1 MRELRF
7 TTRISETGNI
17 QVPFDNSL
25 YDKEVE
31 VIIKPRK
38 RKHSNE
44 LSASEFVSKWA
55 GFLKTENTDKSKY
68 DYLSEKY
75 K

>member
-1 MRELRF
+1 MKELRF

-25 YDKEVE
+25 YDREVV
-31 VIIKPRK
+31 VILKPRI
-38 RKHSNE
+38 RKLRKE
-44 LSASEFVSKWA
+44 LSATEFINKWA
-55 GFLKTENTDKSKY
+55 GFLQTENTDKSKY